1 MVSKAPDRTDWVKSQ
16 NSLSYLELFYSVD
29 RVQLNVHSAQDSSHK
44 ENPCPAELGGPC
56 RAAGD
61 LIGGRLVDVCA
72 HLCLEMPVVLGLTFL
87 CSEDLSA

>member
-44 ENPCPAELGGPC
+44 ENPCPAEL
-56 RAAGD
+56 
-61 LIGGRLVDVCA
+61 
-72 HLCLEMPVVLGLTFL
+72 VVLAELLAILLVAG
-87 CSEDLSA
+87 